1 MPGKYGSVDVLIN
14 YDAAP
19 GGTLSDV
26 TQHVREIG
34 GVKIE
39 NLTQETH
46 SFGDPWIENTPTG
59 VRRVPAIVIKGL
71 FDTTAVTGPHVVF
84 MPTSADV
91 QPSAATR
98 TLEVTFGDAKKFTVE
113 TRLQNYEVLA
123 KNAALTEYAATLL
136 PTGAGVWT

>member
-1 MPGKYGSVDVLIN
+1 MPGKYGSVDVVIN

-34 GVKIE
+34 GCKIE

-46 SFGDPWIENTPTG
+46 SFGDSWIEHTPTG
-59 VRRVPAIVIKGL
+59 VRRVPAIVVKGL
-71 FDTTAVTGPHVVF
+71 FDTTAVTGPHAVF
-84 MPTSADV
+84 MPTTADC

-98 TLEVTFGDAKKFTVE
+98 TLEVTMGDGKKFTVE
-113 TRLQNYEVLA
+113 TRLQDYEVLA

-136 PTGAGVWT
+136 PTGPGVWT

>member
-1 MPGKYGSVDVLIN
+1 MPGKYGSVDIVIN

-26 TQHVREIG
+26 TQHSRDFG
-34 GVKIE
+34 GCKIE
-39 NLTQETH
+39 NLTQETQ
-46 SFGDPWIENTPTG
+46 SFGDPWIERTPTG
-59 VRRVPAIVIKGL
+59 VRRVPAIVVKGL

-84 MPTSADV
+84 MVTTADC

-98 TLEVTFGDAKKFTVE
+98 TLEVTYGDGKKFTVE
-113 TRLQNYEVLA
+113 TRLQDYEVLA